1 MAAQFR
7 IRPTQR
13 TSPAVHEGRRG
24 ERQSCDDPV
33 RGPPRPRAKYALPVL
48 RHALRG
54 ARMQLV
60 DAR

>member
-7 IRPTQR
+7 IRPT
-13 TSPAVHEGRRG
+13 TYLPGSHEGRRG
-24 ERQSCDDPV
+24 ESPATIRSAG
-33 RGPPRPRAKYALPVL
+33 RLGLAKYALPVL